1 MERGWTFRKL
11 FIFLV
16 STERLSDAFRP
27 NGGSTQKKNHS
38 YFTKRL
44 FLQIFSPLKMLLFEI
59 HLPARQ
65 RKRRAFDDAFCE
77 ILCEMHFSGQWW
89 SLVGS
94 FTLKQSSRFVLHE
107 KKRLPKSFLDVPLFC
122 RSALRHFISHW
133 LEWKIWKNRETF
145 PFFLWL
151 DPTNALPL
159 HCRCVFVRS
168 FWGEVLLIWGL
179 AEHFRLYDA
188 TNLLGVF
195 SLRVWFT
202 LLVIL
207 AKFFDWKFWRKRN
220 ELFSKNRCSVPS
232 SPVLRSGRGILG
244 AQMIDHDVRRDVLSN
259 KKK

>member
-27 NGGSTQKKNHS
+27 NGGWGSTQKKIILISRNV
-38 YFTKRL
+38 YFFR
-44 FLQIFSPLKMLLFEI
+44 FFSPLKMLLFEI

-77 ILCEMHFSGQWW
+77 ILCEMHFSGQRW

-94 FTLKQSSRFVLHE
+94 FTLKQSSRFVLHG

-145 PFFLWL
+145 SFFFCGWIQQMHFLCIVGAFLYEVSGGKFCLFGGWRSIS
-151 DPTNALPL
+151 DFMMQPT
-159 HCRCVFVRS
+159 
-168 FWGEVLLIWGL
+168 FWECLVWGCGL
-179 AEHFRLYDA
+179 QF
-188 TNLLGVF
+188 G
-195 SLRVWFT
+195 
-202 LLVIL
+202 
-207 AKFFDWKFWRKRN
+207 
-220 ELFSKNRCSVPS
+220 
-232 SPVLRSGRGILG
+232 
-244 AQMIDHDVRRDVLSN
+244 
-259 KKK
+259 